1 MLEQL
6 DRGGNPTINPF
17 INPDGENLFNS
28 RQPADDVANYLDA
41 WSAILQNAGGYTPEQ
56 ARAAAL
62 QVLPDILH
70 YDGTKPATYPNG
82 RVPTDDV
89 YSLRFAWLT
98 NGKVRP
104 AASSPTTTCWPI
116 SPTSARPTPSR
127 PDGFSGRRRGRSRRR
142 PGGPPENQN
151 PELTRARR
159 RTGNRRDEGET
170 VPARHC
176 RWLRRR
182 SPWNTSST

>member
-1 MLEQL
+1 M
-6 DRGGNPTINPF
+6 
-17 INPDGENLFNS
+17 
-28 RQPADDVANYLDA
+28 A
-41 WSAILQNAGGYTPEQ
+41 YTPEQ

-82 RVPTDDV
+82 SVPTDV

-104 AASSPTTTCWPI
+104 AGLKPHDDLLAHFPYLGP
-116 SPTSARPTPSR
+116 PNPYP
-127 PDGFSGRRRGRSRRR
+127 PRRLLRAGDVVDPVSQ